1 MNGFFDFYTI
11 VFLVVAVAIF
21 LRLRSVLG
29 KRTGN
34 ERPTGEQMAR
44 ARATAEEGNV
54 VQLPGRKDPASRN
67 EPVEEEE
74 PKTPLD
80 RVVRDIRRKDPNFTR
95 ERFLEGA
102 RAAYEMIVT
111 AYANGDRRTLRP
123 LLARD
128 VYDGFVSSIAERE
141 SRGETVQTSFVGID
155 RAELTEATLTGSVA
169 NLTVTFVSEMVTAT
183 IASDGTVLSGDP
195 GEVSTVTDIWTFSR
209 DVASRDPNWKLVS
222 TRIAGR
228 RRRLIRCAAVAAGA
242 CIARRI
248 GPRCVRPPRCFP
260 WPCPCRSRWAR
271 WPCRSG
277 S

>member
-102 RAAYEMIVT
+102 RAAYEMIVI

-222 TRIAGR
+222 TESPDGDED
-228 RRRLIRCAAVAAGA
+228 
-242 CIARRI
+242 
-248 GPRCVRPPRCFP
+248 
-260 WPCPCRSRWAR
+260 
-271 WPCRSG
+271 
-277 S
+277 